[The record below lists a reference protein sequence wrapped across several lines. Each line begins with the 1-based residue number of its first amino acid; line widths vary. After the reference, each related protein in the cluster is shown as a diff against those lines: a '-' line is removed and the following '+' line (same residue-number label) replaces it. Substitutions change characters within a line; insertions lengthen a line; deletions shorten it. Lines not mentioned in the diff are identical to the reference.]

1 MGRQENVFLE
11 DEGDQW
17 FLRNKDRIRTDPVF
31 DATTALDIKPE
42 YVTEVGCGTGWR
54 LSRYATNYK
63 AHCFGIDPSQ
73 QAINT
78 GRVAWDDLGLTPHIT
93 LRVAGAARGL
103 YGCTPANLL
112 IFGFCL
118 YLCDR
123 GDLMKIVHDGD
134 ASLLDGGYLA
144 IQDFDPEYAHKVP
157 YHHREGLFSYKMNY
171 AKLWLANPA
180 YSLVRKNSFM
190 DGTAVW
196 VLKKDVAAGWPEE
209 AMP

>member
-11 DEGDQW
+11 GEGDKW
-17 FLRNKDRIRTDPVF
+17 FIRNKDVVRTDPVF
-31 DATTALDIKPE
+31 QATSALDIKPE

-54 LSRYATNYK
+54 LSRYATTYK
-63 AHCFGIDPSQ
+63 SYCSGIDPST
-73 QAINT
+73 QAIST
-78 GRVAWDDLGLTPHIT
+78 GRVAWKEAGIDPYIK
-93 LRVAGAARGL
+93 LRVAGAATGL
-103 YGCTPANLL
+103 QGCDPCNLL

-123 GDLMKIVHDGD
+123 TDLQKIVWAAD
-134 ASLLDGGYLA
+134 SNLLDGGHLV

-157 YHHREGLFSYKMNY
+157 YHHRTGMFSYKMNH

-196 VLKKDVAAGWPEE
+196 VLKKDIHGGWPEG